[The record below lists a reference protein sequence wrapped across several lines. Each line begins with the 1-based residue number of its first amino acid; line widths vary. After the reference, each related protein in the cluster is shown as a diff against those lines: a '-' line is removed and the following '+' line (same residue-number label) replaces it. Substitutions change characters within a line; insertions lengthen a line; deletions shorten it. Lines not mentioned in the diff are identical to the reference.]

1 MSCKNIL
8 IFFSIFI
15 LILSIIIYYSFD
27 TSYEEIEI
35 KGPNSKAKCMD
46 GSNYKFLFSKGWGNG
61 TSSFYIYFEGGGFCG
76 DNNYNP
82 NDNDAPLKCCFKRK
96 NVELGNNK
104 FNFFYKYF
112 NKFLSRFFTSSKYF
126 NPIFY
131 NWNKIFIKYCDG
143 TLHMGNN
150 INPIIY
156 NNTKIYS
163 RGEENVKSVFDYLI
177 KNYDFSNAKNVMAVG
192 SSVGGLAVVF
202 YSKYIRSLLSDK
214 TNYKVISDSGYFH
227 HGTYKGLNRMDDM
240 ITKLQNNL
248 KIGQTETM
256 KNIDENL
263 DIFDSSNPIK
273 YINKLNNDYPILFLT
288 SSLDS
293 WAIKRLVNSTCFF
306 GKKVYD
312 NCDKNEINIFEQ
324 YSKDVENDFLE
335 IIKNDKNKKITAF
348 ITKGFYHM
356 FLFIGWSWNDKTY
369 GVNDYSVQQFI
380 YDWYYDL
387 LPKNK
392 RMFYDSKN
400 ILKYKVDAYW
410 YSNYL
415 APDF

>member
-192 SSVGGLAVVF
+192 SSVGGLQLFFIQNILEA
-202 YSKYIRSLLSDK
+202 YYL
-214 TNYKVISDSGYFH
+214 
-227 HGTYKGLNRMDDM
+227 
-240 ITKLQNNL
+240 TKQ
-248 KIGQTETM
+248 
-256 KNIDENL
+256 
-263 DIFDSSNPIK
+263 
-273 YINKLNNDYPILFLT
+273 
-288 SSLDS
+288 
-293 WAIKRLVNSTCFF
+293 
-306 GKKVYD
+306 
-312 NCDKNEINIFEQ
+312 
-324 YSKDVENDFLE
+324 
-335 IIKNDKNKKITAF
+335 IIK
-348 ITKGFYHM
+348 
-356 FLFIGWSWNDKTY
+356 
-369 GVNDYSVQQFI
+369 
-380 YDWYYDL
+380 
-387 LPKNK
+387 
-392 RMFYDSKN
+392 
-400 ILKYKVDAYW
+400 
-410 YSNYL
+410 
-415 APDF
+415 